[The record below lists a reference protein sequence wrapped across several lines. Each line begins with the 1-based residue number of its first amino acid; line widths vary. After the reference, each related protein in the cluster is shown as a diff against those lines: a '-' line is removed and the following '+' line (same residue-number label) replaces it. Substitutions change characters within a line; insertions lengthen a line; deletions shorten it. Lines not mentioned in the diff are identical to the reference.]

1 MEDTPYEVSNE
12 AQNDLFEIWCRIAN
26 DSVEL
31 ADRIESKFHDLFASL
46 GQMPRLGHARPDL
59 TKRPVL
65 FFGLYSF
72 VVVYAPDAK
81 PIRIMAVLRGR
92 RNVKRILKERL

>member
-1 MEDTPYEVSNE
+1 MENLYDVSHD
-12 AQNDLFEIWCRIAN
+12 AQHDLFEIWLRIAG
-26 DSVEL
+26 DSVGL
-31 ADRIESKFHDLFASL
+31 ADRVEGEFHELFATL
-46 GQMPRLGHARPDL
+46 GRMPRLGHTRKDL

-72 VVVYAPDAK
+72 LVVYDPATR

-92 RNVKRILKERL
+92 RNVRRILRERP

>member
-1 MEDTPYEVSNE
+1 MEPLYEVSHD
-12 AQNDLFEIWCRIAN
+12 AQQDLFEIWMRIAE
-26 DSVEL
+26 DSVDL
-31 ADRIESKFHDLFASL
+31 ADRIEGEFHELFATL
-46 GQMPRLGHARPDL
+46 GRMPRLGHTRKDL

-72 VVVYAPDAK
+72 LVVYDPDAK

-92 RNVKRILKERL
+92 RNVRRILRERP

>member
-1 MEDTPYEVSNE
+1 MENLYDVSHD
-12 AQNDLFEIWCRIAN
+12 AQNDLFEIWLRIAD
-26 DSVEL
+26 DSLDL
-31 ADRIESKFHDLFASL
+31 ADRIEGEFHELFATL
-46 GQMPRLGHARPDL
+46 GRMPRLGHTRADL

-72 VVVYAPDAK
+72 LVVYDPDSK

-92 RNVKRILKERL
+92 RNVKRILRERP